1 MNYVEHLNN
10 FAAASLE
17 AGLGAN
23 EIALYMRLFWK
34 ANNEFWPEYIEMSL
48 SDLQK
53 MTGIKSHHTVI
64 KARNILKS
72 LGFIDFC
79 DSKGKKTRYHIVGF
93 ELWQNL
99 PSQKYLGNKC
109 LSTSAINAQ
118 APRQN
123 LPKTSAINAQVTPP
137 QPRDTSASEATQ
149 NYKHNK
155 LNKTIYNNRD
165 NSSNCN
171 SDLAQV
177 FSLYQECITTAISP
191 IQVDKLKDDVKTY
204 GKNKVMYAILRAAE
218 MGKNN
223 LAYIEGILKNDN
235 QKGENRSDA
244 KRRNENTE
252 RDTERDEANRKW
264 REQLREAVEKQQFP
278 WDQPGYNAN
287 EC

>member
-1 MNYVEHLNN
+1 M
-10 FAAASLE
+10 
-17 AGLGAN
+17 
-23 EIALYMRLFWK
+23 
-34 ANNEFWPEYIEMSL
+34 
-48 SDLQK
+48 
-53 MTGIKSHHTVI
+53 
-64 KARNILKS
+64 
-72 LGFIDFC
+72 
-79 DSKGKKTRYHIVGF
+79 
-93 ELWQNL
+93 
-99 PSQKYLGNKC
+99 
-109 LSTSAINAQ
+109 
-118 APRQN
+118 
-123 LPKTSAINAQVTPP
+123 PKTSAINAQVTPP

-191 IQVDKLKDDVKTY
+191 IQVDKLKDDVNTY

>member
-1 MNYVEHLNN
+1 MEYISKLND
-10 FAAASLE
+10 FAAASLT

-23 EIALYMRLFWK
+23 EGWLYMRLFWEM
-34 ANNEFWPEYIEMSL
+34 NSRFWPEYIEFSTPE
-48 SDLQK
+48 LQK
-53 MTGIKSHHTVI
+53 LTGIKSHNTLKKV
-64 KARNILKS
+64 RNVLKEK
-72 LGFIDFC
+72 GFITFQEVA
-79 DSKGKKTRYHIVGF
+79 GKKTQYK
-93 ELWQNL
+93 LTTLSKND
-99 PSQKYLGNKC
+99 SQGCQECQKMTVKGVKNRHPNYQKMTDT
-109 LSTSAINAQ
+109 LSINDT
-118 APRQN
+118 P
-123 LPKTSAINAQVTPP
+123 TPP
-137 QPRDTSASEATQ
+137 QPRDTSASETSQ
-149 NYKHNK
+149 DYKTIK
-155 LNKTIYNNRD
+155 TNKTIYNNRD

-235 QKGENRSDA
+235 QKGENRSNA
-244 KRRNENTE
+244 KRRDENTE

-278 WDQPGYNAN
+278 WDQPEYNAN